1 MRDMTAGTASIH
13 TAAAALALALVL
25 SGPPTAGAQPAG
37 NVAEPAQSGDPAAS
51 STDDR
56 NVDTGEDNR
65 NEQGNGE
72 GVVLSPFD
80 YEASESISED
90 ASVSFPVDI

>member
-1 MRDMTAGTASIH
+1 MRDSTGTFGSLTMVVAVLLS
-13 TAAAALALALVL
+13 ALFVTVMAL
-25 SGPPTAGAQPAG
+25 AQPADDRDRPDAT
-37 NVAEPAQSGDPAAS
+37 VPPAETATAEADPRSSDDTAAS
-51 STDDR
+51 
-56 NVDTGEDNR
+56 E
-65 NEQGNGE
+65 E

>member
-1 MRDMTAGTASIH
+1 MPGTTRTFVSLTAVSAVLLSALLVTVM
-13 TAAAALALALVL
+13 ALA
-25 SGPPTAGAQPAG
+25 QP
-37 NVAEPAQSGDPAAS
+37 
-51 STDDR
+51 TDDR
-56 NVDTGEDNR
+56 DRPDANVPPDETATADADPRSGDDTAASE
-65 NEQGNGE
+65 E

>member
-1 MRDMTAGTASIH
+1 MRGTTGTFGSL
-13 TAAAALALALVL
+13 TLVAAVLLSALLVTVMALAQPADERDKPEAKAP
-25 SGPPTAGAQPAG
+25 SDATSTAGAGQRG
-37 NVAEPAQSGDPAAS
+37 NNDAATS
-51 STDDR
+51 D
-56 NVDTGEDNR
+56 G
-65 NEQGNGE
+65 

>member
-1 MRDMTAGTASIH
+1 MRDTTAKKRPAH
-13 TAAAALALALVL
+13 TVTVALLLALAV
-25 SGPPTAGAQPAG
+25 SGPTA
-37 NVAEPAQSGDPAAS
+37 VRAQSAGDAEESGETRDVASPDAANRS
-51 STDDR
+51 DDS
-56 NVDTGEDNR
+56 VEETGS
-65 NEQGNGE
+65 GE